1 MHLCACCMCLSAHC
15 VSENSCV
22 RDYVIAWTSVFEFM
36 PCLSMWKAHRNV
48 CVYGREGIIVLYISA
63 GVQCSHVL
71 VCVHMHVQE
80 LMRLS
85 FTEALLLSEAWAR
98 RSNMGVKEQPLAL
111 AELAFGAHQE
121 RRGM

>member
-1 MHLCACCMCLSAHC
+1 M
-15 VSENSCV
+15 SENSCV
-22 RDYVIAWTSVFEFM
+22 RDYVIACTSVFEFM
-36 PCLSMWKAHRNV
+36 QCLSMWKAHRNV
-48 CVYGREGIIVLYISA
+48 CVCIGERGIIVLYISA
-63 GVQCSHVL
+63 SVQCSHVL

-85 FTEALLLSEAWAR
+85 FTEALLLSEAWAS

-111 AELAFGAHQE
+111 AELAIGAHQE